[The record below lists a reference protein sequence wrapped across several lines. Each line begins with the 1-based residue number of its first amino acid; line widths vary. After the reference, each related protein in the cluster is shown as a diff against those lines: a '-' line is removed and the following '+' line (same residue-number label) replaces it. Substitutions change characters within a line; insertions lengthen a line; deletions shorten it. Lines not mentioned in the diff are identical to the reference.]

1 METNARYMTVGIAVL
16 AIVAAAFGFVYWLN
30 NNVGL
35 GARTLYRVRFEN
47 TVSGLQVGAAVQ
59 FNGIRVGE
67 VASLQLDKDDPR
79 AIIAAITVD
88 SATPV
93 RADTKVGIAFQGL
106 MGTAAVSLTGGASN
120 SPPLAVAQGETPV
133 LTADPAA
140 SQDLTQAARQTLGR
154 VDQMLADNSEGVKS
168 TIDNLKN
175 VSGALSRN
183 SGRID
188 TIMAGLERLAG
199 GGPAEKPKPI
209 YDLAAPTPAATV
221 SPASKSQLVIPIPTA
236 VIALRTQRMIARSPD
251 GQISEIGD
259 GWWSDS
265 LPDLL
270 QAKVAQTLAD
280 AGLPVASATSDQQIA
295 ASDQLLIDLRDFA
308 TTNAPDPV
316 ANIEFSVK
324 LVDPTGH
331 IVATRLFRA
340 TAPAK
345 GAEPAQIVAAFD
357 VAFGIVATDLVTWTA
372 QAIQL

>member
-16 AIVAAAFGFVYWLN
+16 AIVAAVFGFVYWLN

-154 VDQMLADNSEGVKS
+154 VDQMLADNSEGVKG

-209 YDLAAPTPAATV
+209 YDLAAPTPAA
-221 SPASKSQLVIPIPTA
+221 A
-236 VIALRTQRMIARSPD
+236 VTP
-251 GQISEIGD
+251 
-259 GWWSDS
+259 
-265 LPDLL
+265 LP
-270 QAKVAQTLAD
+270 KVN
-280 AGLPVASATSDQQIA
+280 S
-295 ASDQLLIDLRDFA
+295 
-308 TTNAPDPV
+308 
-316 ANIEFSVK
+316 
-324 LVDPTGH
+324 
-331 IVATRLFRA
+331 
-340 TAPAK
+340 
-345 GAEPAQIVAAFD
+345 
-357 VAFGIVATDLVTWTA
+357 
-372 QAIQL
+372 

>member
-79 AIIAAITVD
+79 AIIAVLTVD

-120 SPPLAVAQGETPV
+120 SPPLAVAQGEIPV

-154 VDQMLADNSEGVKS
+154 ADQMLADNSEGVKS

-188 TIMAGLERLAG
+188 TIIAGLERLAG
-199 GGPAEKPKPI
+199 GGPAEKPKPM
-209 YDLAAPTPAATV
+209 YDLASPTPAAAV
-221 SPASKSQLVIPIPTA
+221 SPASKSQLVIPTPTA
-236 VIALRTQRMIARSPD
+236 VIALQTQRMLARSPD
-251 GQISEIGD
+251 GQISQIGD
-259 GWWSDS
+259 AQWSDS
-265 LPDLL
+265 LPNLL
-270 QAKVAQTLAD
+270 QVKVAQTLGD
-280 AGLPVASATSDQQIA
+280 AGLPVASAAGDQQVA

-308 TTNAPDPV
+308 ITNAPDPV
-316 ANIEFSVK
+316 ANVEFSVK
-324 LVDPTGH
+324 LVDPAGH

-340 TAPAK
+340 TAPVK
-345 GAEPAQIVAAFD
+345 GAEVAQIVAAFD
-357 VAFGIVATDLVTWTA
+357 VAFAIAATDLETWIA
-372 QAIQL
+372 QAIQP

>member
-16 AIVAAAFGFVYWLN
+16 AIVAAVFGFVYWLN

-133 LTADPAA
+133 LAADPAA
-140 SQDLTQAARQTLGR
+140 SQDLTQAARQTLRR

-168 TIDNLKN
+168 TIDNLKD
-175 VSGALSRN
+175 VTGALSRN

-209 YDLAAPTPAATV
+209 YDLAAPTPVATV
-221 SPASKSQLVIPIPTA
+221 SPSSKSQLVIPMPTA
-236 VIALRTQRMIARSPD
+236 VIALQTQRMLARSAD
-251 GQISEIGD
+251 GQISQVGD
-259 GWWSDS
+259 AQWSDS
-265 LPDLL
+265 LPNLL
-270 QAKVAQTLAD
+270 QAKVAQTLSD
-280 AGLPVASATSDQQIA
+280 AGLPVASAASDQQVA

-308 TTNAPDPV
+308 ITNAPDPV
-316 ANIEFSVK
+316 ANVEFSVK
-324 LVDPTGH
+324 LVDPAGH

-345 GAEPAQIVAAFD
+345 GAEVAQIVAAFD

>member
-1 METNARYMTVGIAVL
+1 MTVGIAVL
-16 AIVAAAFGFVYWLN
+16 AIIAAVLGFVYWLN

-35 GARTLYRVRFEN
+35 GARTLYRVRFED

-59 FNGIRVGE
+59 FDGIRVGE
-67 VASLQLDKDDPR
+67 VASLQFDKDDPR
-79 AIIAAITVD
+79 GIIATITVD
-88 SATPV
+88 SATPMRV
-93 RADTKVGIAFQGL
+93 DTKVGLAFPGL
-106 MGTAAVSLTGGASN
+106 MGTAAISLSGGASN
-120 SPPLAVAQGETPV
+120 SPSLAVAQGETPV

-140 SQDLTQAARQTLGR
+140 SQDLTQAARQTLRR

-168 TIDNLKN
+168 TIDNLKD

-188 TIMAGLERLAG
+188 TIMVGLERLAG

-221 SPASKSQLVIPIPTA
+221 SPSSKSQLVIPLPTA
-236 VIALRTQRMIARSPD
+236 VIALQTQRMIARSPD
-251 GQISEIGD
+251 GQISQIGD
-259 GWWSDS
+259 AWWSDS
-265 LPDLL
+265 LPSLL

-308 TTNAPDPV
+308 ITNAPDPV

-340 TAPAK
+340 KTSVK
-345 GAEPAQIVAAFD
+345 GAEVVQIVAAFD
-357 VAFGIVATDLVTWTA
+357 VAFAIAATDLVTWIA
-372 QAIQL
+372 QAIQP